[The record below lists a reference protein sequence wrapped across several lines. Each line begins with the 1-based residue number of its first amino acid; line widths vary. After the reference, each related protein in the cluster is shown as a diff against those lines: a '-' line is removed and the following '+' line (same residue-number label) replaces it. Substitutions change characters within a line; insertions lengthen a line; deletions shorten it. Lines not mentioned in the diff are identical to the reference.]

1 MDKHYVISAIENE
14 TLAYFSKYMYFL
26 ENVSI
31 ENLISEMDAYLY
43 RRQYDSSF
51 GDLVPYILA
60 NALTVNI
67 AIVSKMEFDYDV
79 IVVGGDDMRCVNND
93 FITVYKC
100 GMHYDAMTLI
110 HGTSVGMCNRYK
122 DDMFTC
128 DAGWNNVCI
137 GDVYNCS
144 SEARVSSN
152 IDRNNPDTIS
162 RRTKETR
169 EMIPDLPICHPVN
182 DSRNSMKYVKVLSW
196 NIHGLS
202 QDKLSDDILG
212 TMLKGYDIILLSET
226 WASDHDDFV
235 LEGFEYHNYPRKCM
249 HLNGARNSGGLGV
262 FIRQSIREGIDIWCH
277 TEDIV
282 VWYIL
287 RKSFFGIKMIYTWVM
302 FI

>member
-1 MDKHYVISAIENE
+1 M
-14 TLAYFSKYMYFL
+14 
-26 ENVSI
+26 
-31 ENLISEMDAYLY
+31 
-43 RRQYDSSF
+43 Q
-51 GDLVPYILA
+51 
-60 NALTVNI
+60 
-67 AIVSKMEFDYDV
+67 
-79 IVVGGDDMRCVNND
+79 CVNND

-110 HGTSVGMCNRYK
+110 HGTSVGMCNMYK
-122 DDMFTC
+122 DDMFTS
-128 DAGWNNVCI
+128 DAGWNNSQHVCI

-152 IDRNNPDTIS
+152 IDRNSPDKIS
-162 RRTKETR
+162 HRTKETR

-182 DSRNSMKYVKVLSW
+182 DSRNSMKYVKILSW

-226 WASDHDDFV
+226 WASDLDDFV

-262 FIRQSIREGIDIWCH
+262 FIRQSIRESIDIWCH

-282 VWYIL
+282 VWYLL
-287 RKSFFGIKMIYTWVM
+287 RKSFFGIKNDIVNTHTLFLNSLSFEPSHMGLLLESGMAGLLGHLTFVGHWLHPQGFPCGSRHRMCRPEVLEP
-302 FI
+302 